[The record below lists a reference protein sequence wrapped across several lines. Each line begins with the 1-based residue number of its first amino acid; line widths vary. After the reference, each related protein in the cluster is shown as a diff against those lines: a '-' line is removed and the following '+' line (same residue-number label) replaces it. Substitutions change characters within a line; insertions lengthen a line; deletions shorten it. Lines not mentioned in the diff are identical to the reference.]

1 MCEPLWNLRA
11 KSSILRCNNTG
22 KSVRA
27 EAIGLRMQTETIMST
42 INEALRGRAGVMAVA
57 FSAAAVG
64 LSRLHERASRRR
76 EQRRVAT
83 AGLDSP
89 SGGTG

>member
-1 MCEPLWNLRA
+1 
-11 KSSILRCNNTG
+11 
-22 KSVRA
+22 
-27 EAIGLRMQTETIMST
+27 MST

-76 EQRRVAT
+76 EQRRVVAELSRLSDRELLDIGLSRADLPRSMFDDAAI
-83 AGLDSP
+83 AGELAR
-89 SGGTG
+89 GR